1 MYSGEFPK
9 DTWNKHEKELWKLAK
24 NLLLIFKSSYI
35 GEDDY
40 CVQFSKLDGEEGGF
54 VEKHEDGRDIEKQ
67 IIFSWGGYK
76 GGSLKFEDG
85 TEIVHQNQLVEVDGR
100 NRHWVEEGFSGSR
113 YSCIFFKMYDR
124 RYNKPKRITNEV
136 SVLL

>member
-24 NLLLIFKSSYI
+24 NILIIFKPSYI

-54 VEKHEDGRDIEKQ
+54 VEKHEDGGDIGKQ
-67 IIFSWGGYK
+67 IVFSWGGYM
-76 GGSLKFEDG
+76 GGCLKFEDG
-85 TEIVHQNQLVEVDGR
+85 TEIMHQNQLVEVDGR
-100 NRHWVEEGFSGSR
+100 NKHWVEKGFSGSR

-124 RYNKPKRITNEV
+124 SYNKAKRITNEV
-136 SVLL
+136 SVL